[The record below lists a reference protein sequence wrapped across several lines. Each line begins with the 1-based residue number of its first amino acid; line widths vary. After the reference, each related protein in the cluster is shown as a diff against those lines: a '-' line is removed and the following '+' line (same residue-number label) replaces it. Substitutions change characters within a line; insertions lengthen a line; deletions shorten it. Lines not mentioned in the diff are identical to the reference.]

1 MLEDLDDKRQQ
12 ELLLVSNMIVTIE
25 YLPEIMTKLKET
37 NKDKGIDEIIT
48 AIINSVK
55 DNIELSSFDITRIR
69 SILKSASIKG
79 REYKEYKFKVLNRY
93 KKEHQM
99 RGKTYRFISQV
110 ELFFAINKT
119 LIRTLYVRKRNGT
132 AEVDE
137 EAKKPISMAKKRVID
152 EYIDSIFSQKEK
164 EIARRKK

>member
-1 MLEDLDDKRQQ
+1 MLEDLDDKRQK

-25 YLPEIMTKLKET
+25 YLPEIMKKLKET
-37 NKDKGIDEIIT
+37 NKDKEIDEIIT
-48 AIINSVK
+48 RII
-55 DNIELSSFDITRIR
+55 DNAGIPLSSFDITRIR

-137 EAKKPISMAKKRVID
+137 AAKKPISMAKKRVID
-152 EYIDSIFSQKEK
+152 EYIDSIFSQKDK
-164 EIARRKK
+164 EIARREK